1 MGPLEWLAFAI
12 LAWIGYHVSL
22 ALYNIFL
29 HPLRNYPGPILDVA
43 SQLIYSYHMVKGDS
57 TKYIASLH
65 ERYGDVVRVGPRELS
80 YISPSANRTIFAGKS
95 NEDTVYEKNPVIWLL
110 GSTEPITNLFFAR
123 FHENVRYRKIITP
136 AFSENAIREQEP
148 ILQHFVDGLI
158 KGLGNRSGKAQFPDP
173 EGIVNIA
180 AWYNFAVFDILTR
193 LCFGEEQGCIVRGD
207 YDPWL
212 QALYEGLLMSHFV
225 QAAHRLRPYHI
236 ILERCIPS
244 SLTKAHNPQS
254 AEYYPRKLKESRD
267 KQGNVKPVT
276 THPEFASFFQEG
288 LSHEELEDNIN
299 VLVAA
304 GADSTITTLSSL
316 TYYLTHNPECYE
328 KLKSEIKSAFQ
339 TEDDITLAATRR
351 LQYLGAAI
359 KETMRMHPPVPVG
372 LHRVTPKKGVVIEGR
387 PVPGGTWVSVA
398 TLAASRSPKY
408 WRDPE
413 NFIPERWLGE
423 DSKFDSDNRQAYTPF
438 SIGLRSCIGM
448 TFSNAILRLVTAR
461 LLWNFNLEAQPDNI
475 DPHDL
480 LDYSIWEAK
489 PLRVKVSPA
498 STPQK

>member
-12 LAWIGYHVSL
+12 LTWIGYHVSL

-123 FHENVRYRKIITP
+123 FHENARYRKLITP

-158 KGLGNRSGKAQFPDP
+158 KGL
-173 EGIVNIA
+173 
-180 AWYNFAVFDILTR
+180 VFDILTR

-339 TEDDITLAATRR
+339 NEDDITLAATRR
-351 LQYLGAAI
+351 LLYLGAAI

-372 LHRVTPKKGVVIEGR
+372 LHRVTPKKGAVIEGR

-413 NFIPERWLGE
+413 KFIPERWLGE
-423 DSKFDSDNRQAYTPF
+423 DSKFDSDIPP
-438 SIGLRSCIGM
+438 GLYPVLHRTSQLYR
-448 TFSNAILRLVTAR
+448 NDV
-461 LLWNFNLEAQPDNI
+461 
-475 DPHDL
+475 
-480 LDYSIWEAK
+480 
-489 PLRVKVSPA
+489 
-498 STPQK
+498 